1 MARATTDVVIVGGG
15 VTGAAAAY
23 YLAKANLRAIIVE
36 RDHIAAHAS
45 GFAFGGLYPLAGA
58 GIPGPAAALALR
70 SFAMHQ
76 ALSEVLPAESG
87 IDTGFRLRPNL
98 HLAFADAE
106 ATALQQG
113 LAWLNQH
120 PGFSAE
126 WLDAKAA
133 RQVEP
138 RIAPEA
144 LGATLCE
151 GTAEVDAAA
160 FTRALAQA
168 AGAEVN
174 RAEAVGVTRN
184 GHGGLSVQ
192 LAEGGALACGALALT
207 QGPWLTAGAQWLET
221 SLPLTPLKGEIVRL
235 AAAGAPVE
243 CAVSRRDCYATTKPD
258 GLLWAG
264 ATEELA
270 GFDETPSTSGRQA
283 LLDVVRQM
291 LPSLADAGI
300 VRHTACL
307 RPMTPDGLPIVGP
320 LPGAD
325 AVYVAGGGARKG
337 ILYAPALGKA
347 LADHI
352 AEGKPAQDLAACSPS
367 RFAA

>member
-1 MARATTDVVIVGGG
+1 MAQTTTDVVIVGGG

-23 YLAKANLRAIIVE
+23 YLAKANLGTILVE

-76 ALSEVLPAESG
+76 ALSETLPADSG
-87 IDTGFRLRPNL
+87 MDTGFRWRPNL
-98 HLAFADAE
+98 NLALTDAE
-106 ATALQQG
+106 ADALQRG
-113 LAWLNQH
+113 LAWVNQH
-120 PGFSAE
+120 PGFAAQ
-126 WLDAKAA
+126 WLDAEAA
-133 RQVEP
+133 RRVEP

-144 LGATLCE
+144 LGAVLCE

-160 FTRALAQA
+160 FTQALVRAS
-168 AGAEVN
+168 GAEV
-174 RAEAVGVTRN
+174 RHGEAVAATRDAP
-184 GHGGLSVQ
+184 GALSVR
-192 LAEGGALACGALALT
+192 LAGGDALACGALALT
-207 QGPWLTAGAQWLET
+207 QGPWLTAGARWLGAP
-221 SLPLTPLKGEIVRL
+221 LPLTPLKGEIVRL
-235 AAAGAPVE
+235 AASGAPIE
-243 CAVSRRDCYATTKPD
+243 CAISLRDCYATTKPD

-264 ATEELA
+264 ATEESV
-270 GFDETPSTSGRQA
+270 GFDEAPSTGGRRA
-283 LLDVVRQM
+283 LLDIVRQM
-291 LPSLADAGI
+291 LPPLADAKV

-347 LADHI
+347 LADCI
-352 AEGKPAQDLAACSPS
+352 AGGEPAPDLAACHPS
-367 RFAA
+367 RFVG

>member
-1 MARATTDVVIVGGG
+1 MAQTTTDVVIVGGG

-23 YLAKANLRAIIVE
+23 HLAKANLGTIIVE

-76 ALSEVLPAESG
+76 ALSETLPAESG

-98 HLAFADAE
+98 NLALTDAE
-106 ATALQQG
+106 ADALQRG
-113 LAWLNQH
+113 LAWINQH
-120 PGFSAE
+120 PGFGAE

-133 RQVEP
+133 RRVEP
-138 RIAPEA
+138 RIASEA

-160 FTRALAQA
+160 FTRALVQA
-168 AGAEVN
+168 SGTKVHSG
-174 RAEAVGVTRN
+174 EAVAVTREAP
-184 GHGGLSVQ
+184 GALSVR
-192 LAEGGALACGALALT
+192 LADGDALACGTLALT
-207 QGPWLTAGAQWLET
+207 QGPWLTAGTRWLGAA
-221 SLPLTPLKGEIVRL
+221 LPLTPLKGEIVRL
-235 AAAGAPVE
+235 AASGTPIE
-243 CAVSRRDCYATTKPD
+243 CAISLRDCYATTKPD

-264 ATEELA
+264 ATEEA
-270 GFDETPSTSGRQA
+270 VGFDEAPSTGGRQS
-283 LLDVVRQM
+283 LLAVVRQM
-291 LPSLADAGI
+291 LPSLADAKV

-352 AEGKPAQDLAACSPS
+352 AGGQPAADLAACHPS